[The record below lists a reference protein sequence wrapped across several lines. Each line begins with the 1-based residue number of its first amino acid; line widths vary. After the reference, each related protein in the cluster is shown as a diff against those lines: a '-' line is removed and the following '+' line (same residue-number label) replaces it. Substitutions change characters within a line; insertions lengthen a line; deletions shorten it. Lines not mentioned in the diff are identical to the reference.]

1 MDRKAI
7 LCREARGGA
16 LRLVMGLGGLSM
28 AALVATGARA
38 EQYKIG
44 DVDVTVSGAAT
55 AGTEVRTTP
64 RDPRLIFAPNGRKM
78 GVPAT
83 ATSGANQD
91 DGNLNYA
98 PGSPVSSVAK
108 AVATVDARYQN
119 YGVLVTGKVWGDF
132 TQLYGDV
139 PWGNY
144 ANGYAAF
151 TPLGQAGF
159 GSRQQ
164 FAGFAVQQAYAYTK
178 QTIGGGTT
186 VDARIGE
193 INVPWGLQTAI
204 PGGLAFAVNAF
215 DYAAIVRPGAQAE
228 EALIPTPG
236 VFTRWGFLQGK
247 ATLDAFYL
255 FQGPQSQLP
264 GCGTF
269 FSGAD
274 WLPPG
279 CNNVFFN
286 PALNDP
292 TSFATDF
299 ALNRMGAPVAHD
311 ANFGIGGSYQ
321 ADPLLTKFGLYYA
334 HVDQPTPVGETV
346 KTLRTGNV
354 FFLPTN
360 PGNLNPGYTVAYLGA
375 VDTVTFNFTT
385 QIDRTSLY
393 GEYTFSPNKPVN
405 FNAADLVFAVVGPQ
419 FPTPL
424 RGIYNATPLGG
435 IMPGTERLEVGNL
448 DLGVRQIMP
457 QAMSS
462 WFNASALNLDAEFG
476 LKQVYNLPS
485 DVRFGRSEVFGQ
497 GPVAGFTCS
506 APTPQQTAVQ
516 CTNAGYVTS
525 NAYGVRL
532 NAALQYENVFI
543 PGLKLTPSIGLIWDI
558 SGWSYDGIFNQ
569 GRVAMP
575 LRLRADYGK
584 NYFAEVTWV
593 PALHVATY
601 DNLSDRQ
608 FVSFAV
614 GARF

>member
-16 LRLVMGLGGLSM
+16 LRLVMGLGGVSA
-28 AALVATGARA
+28 AALAATGARA

-44 DVDVTVSGAAT
+44 DVDVTVSGAVT

-64 RDPRLIFAPNGRKM
+64 RDPRLIFAPNGQKM

-236 VFTRWGFLQGK
+236 VFTRWGFLEGK

-286 PALNDP
+286 PAFNDP

-354 FFLPTN
+354 FFIPTN

-385 QIDRTSLY
+385 KIDRTSLY

-462 WFNASALNLDAEFG
+462 WFNASALTLDAEFG

-497 GPVAGFTCS
+497 GPVAGFPCS

-532 NAALQYENVFI
+532 NAGLQYENVFI

-558 SGWSYDGIFNQ
+558 SGWSYDAIFIQ

-575 LRLRADYGK
+575 LKLRAEYGK
-584 NYFAEVTWV
+584 NYFAEVIWT
-593 PALHVATY
+593 PALRVATY

-614 GARF
+614 GVRF